1 MKPRMDPLDVI
12 VAVGMFATMVGGL
25 FLVVASYG
33 SWGVPTPRKTD
44 NPMTAMSVMRS
55 LQTSMGEGIVEVA
68 KLNYG
73 FSNSIDRVT
82 ASQAH
87 AFRNLDALNKMPP
100 IPEVV
105 QSRFAQAQA
114 EREGRLQYLMGKSIV
129 TLTGQGVR
137 SGVLTANTLNGPVN
151 DRIIKTAAKYGALGQ
166 ERGNGQNQA
175 VLGQW
180 ISQESSSRQR
190 LHALLQGRMGEA
202 IVQKAS
208 IEHAYGET
216 KAGLQNQL
224 QALTAA
230 AIRSEV
236 PGMRLAQLPQSE
248 QGMQGSIGP
257 QTSAAGTQVSFSE
270 LWSSDRAFMTYG
282 IAFLILLP
290 GLLIW
295 SLTFPRV
302 PLEKPVNMDR
312 ILELTMELMPRRPVK
327 IHHWS

>member
-1 MKPRMDPLDVI
+1 MKPRVDPLDVI
-12 VAVGMFATMVGGL
+12 VAVGMFATIVGGL

-33 SWGVPTPRKTD
+33 SWGAPPPPKTD
-44 NPMTAMSVMRS
+44 NPMTVMSVMRS
-55 LQTSMGEGIVEVA
+55 LQTSIGEGIVEVA

-73 FSNSIDRVT
+73 FSNSLDRVT

-87 AFRNLDALNKMPP
+87 ASRNLDALNKKPP
-100 IPEVV
+100 ISEVV
-105 QSRFAQAQA
+105 QSRFVQAQA
-114 EREGRLQYLMGKSIV
+114 EHDGRLQYLMGKSIV

-166 ERGNGQNQA
+166 ERFNGQSQA
-175 VLGQW
+175 VLGRW
-180 ISQESSSRQR
+180 IVQESSSRQR
-190 LHALLQGRMGEA
+190 LHALLQERMGEA
-202 IVQKAS
+202 IVQKTS
-208 IEHAYGET
+208 IEHTYGAT
-216 KAGLQNQL
+216 NSGLQNQL

-230 AIRSEV
+230 AIRSET
-236 PGMRLAQLPQSE
+236 PGMRLALLPSSE
-248 QGMQGSIGP
+248 QNIQGSFGTQP
-257 QTSAAGTQVSFSE
+257 SAAGVQVSFSE
-270 LWSSDRAFMTYG
+270 LWSDRAFMTYG

-290 GLLIW
+290 GILIW

-302 PLEKPVNMDR
+302 PLERPVNMDR

>member
-1 MKPRMDPLDVI
+1 MKPRVDPLDVI
-12 VAVGMFATMVGGL
+12 VAVGMFATIVGGL

-33 SWGVPTPRKTD
+33 SWGVPPPSKAD
-44 NPMTAMSVMRS
+44 NPITAMSVMRS

-82 ASQAH
+82 ASQTH
-87 AFRNLDALNKMPP
+87 ASRNLDALNKKPP
-100 IPEVV
+100 ISEVV
-105 QSRFAQAQA
+105 QSRFVQAKA
-114 EREGRLQYLMGKSIV
+114 EHEGRLQYLMGKSIV

-166 ERGNGQNQA
+166 ERFKGEGQA
-175 VLGQW
+175 LLGRW
-180 ISQESSSRQR
+180 ISQESQSRQR
-190 LHALLQGRMGEA
+190 LHTLLQERMGEA
-202 IVQKAS
+202 IVQKTS
-208 IEHAYGET
+208 MEHAYGT
-216 KAGLQNQL
+216 KNSALQTQL
-224 QALTAA
+224 QALTVA
-230 AIRSEV
+230 AIRSET

-248 QGMQGSIGP
+248 QDIQGSFGT
-257 QTSAAGTQVSFSE
+257 QTSAAGVQVSFSE
-270 LWSSDRAFMTYG
+270 LWSDRAFMTYG

-290 GLLIW
+290 GILIW

-302 PLEKPVNMDR
+302 PLERPVNMDR